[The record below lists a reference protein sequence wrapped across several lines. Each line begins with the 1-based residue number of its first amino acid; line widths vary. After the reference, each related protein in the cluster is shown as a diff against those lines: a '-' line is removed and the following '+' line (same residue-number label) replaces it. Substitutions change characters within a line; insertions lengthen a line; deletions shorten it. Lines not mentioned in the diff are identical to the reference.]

1 MPAPPVE
8 EEDSPA
14 DDAEDEAEQE
24 DSTDGN

>member
-24 DSTDGN
+24 EYTNGN